1 MHPLFA
7 LLLAVWVLIGQAWA
21 GVNIN
26 AADAEELKTLPGIGD
41 TKAAAILAY
50 RAQNGPFTSVDQLGD
65 VSDIGPATI
74 EKLRPLVEIGAGGA
88 KAEGG
93 AKPEGGGKP
102 EGGATGGGAAA
113 AGPVGPAV
121 NINTAS
127 AEELDALPGIGATKA
142 AAIVADRAANGPFA
156 SCDDLGRITGIGP
169 ATVEKLRPQCA
180 TK

>member
-65 VSDIGPATI
+65 VSGIGPATI

-93 AKPEGGGKP
+93 AKPEGG
-102 EGGATGGGAAA
+102 ASAGGAAA
-113 AGPVGPAV
+113 AAPVGPAV

-142 AAIVADRAANGPFA
+142 AAIVADRSANGPFA

-169 ATVEKLRPQCA
+169 ATVEKLRPQCT

>member
-50 RAQNGPFTSVDQLGD
+50 RAQHGPFTSVDQLGD
-65 VSDIGPATI
+65 VSGIGPATI

-93 AKPEGGGKP
+93 AKPAGGVQ
-102 EGGATGGGAAA
+102 ADGGGAAPA
-113 AGPVGPAV
+113 AGPVGPTV

-142 AAIVADRAANGPFA
+142 AAIIADRAANGPFG

-169 ATVEKLRPQCA
+169 ATVEKLRPQCT